1 MNDKAKILVVD
12 NDSFVREL
20 IEDVLSESYQLV
32 MAEDGVD
39 ALMRVQLD
47 PPALILLDVQMPGM
61 DGYETCRRLKRED
74 ATKSIPVVFV
84 SAHDQIEERLKGYEA
99 GGSDYVTKP
108 FDSQELKAK
117 IAHLLG
123 VIAERSQ
130 LKEMVGYATT
140 TAMTAMTSMAEMG
153 ALLESMKKFNASRDE
168 MGLAQAILYG
178 LSLYGLD
185 GIVQVRTQDKSLSLT
200 KKGLASPLDISVID
214 HMIGMDR
221 IVQFKSRISIHY
233 PHVALLV
240 DNMPIEDQDLC
251 GRLRDHLSMLLEAAE
266 MRANGIVAENEL
278 RRHGEVIEQVINEVS
293 EVLNEVNPA
302 MLKSRNGR
310 AQEFSIFL
318 DKVEKALL
326 KIAVNKKDD
335 EVLFEIVRSGIENI
349 LNAQFDESGLQNQE
363 ANIQKLLEGTKMKA
377 NGKAAE
383 NESGRRGMDVK
394 QVIDD
399 ITGALSEISPNQ
411 SQDKSRMKLEFAV
424 MLDNLDKALPMVSI
438 AKEEENFFF
447 NFIKNGV
454 SYIINTKSEE
464 TKLQNQLTGIIQN
477 MKKISG

>member
-1 MNDKAKILVVD
+1 MNDKVKILVVD

-61 DGYETCRRLKRED
+61 DGYEICRRLKRED

-130 LKEMVGYATT
+130 LKEMVGYATN

-185 GIVQVRTQDKSLSLT
+185 GIVQVRAQEKSLSLT
-200 KKGLASPLDISVID
+200 KKGLASPLEISVID

-221 IVQFKSRISIHY
+221 IVQFKSRMSIHY

-240 DNMPIEDQDLC
+240 DNMPMEDQDLC

-278 RRHGEVIEQVINEVS
+278 RRHGEVVKQVIDEVS
-293 EVLNEVNPA
+293 EVLNEVNPT
-302 MLKSRNGR
+302 MLRSRDGR
-310 AQEFSIFL
+310 TREFSIFL
-318 DKVEKALL
+318 DNVEKALL

-335 EVLFEIVRSGIENI
+335 EILFEIVKSGIENI
-349 LNAQFDESGLQNQE
+349 TNIQFDESGLQNQD
-363 ANIQKLLEGTKMKA
+363 ANIQKLLEGTQMKA
-377 NGKAAE
+377 SG
-383 NESGRRGMDVK
+383 NESRRHGMDVK
-394 QVIDD
+394 QIIEG

-411 SQDKSRMKLEFAV
+411 SQSKSRMNLEFAV
-424 MLDNLDKALPMVSI
+424 MLDNLDKALPMISI
-438 AKEEENFFF
+438 TKEEENFFF

-454 SYIINTKSEE
+454 SKIINTKAEE
-464 TKLQNQLTGIIQN
+464 TKLQNQLAGIIQN
-477 MKKISG
+477 MNKISG